1 MSENLNM
8 EAAEV
13 SERQHVKP
21 DFGKIG
27 EKRREAV
34 SPINGARL
42 PLNGRQKGVPNKVTR
57 TIREAVEMAARDCH
71 PKGLAGW
78 LIERAQGG
86 VQDRQIFA
94 TMVAKALPLQVNAN
108 INGGITIHMPWLAQR
123 AVSGANVAQLD
134 VGKAQVID
142 AIDVLPLERRID
154 GQAVTQAG
162 GGEQAGTTGES
173 PQNGLQGAESA

>member
-13 SERQHVKP
+13 SERKHLHVSDSKLEGVKRKVMRTP
-21 DFGKIG
+21 DG
-27 EKRREAV
+27 RE
-34 SPINGARL
+34 L
-42 PLNGRQKGVPNKVTR
+42 PAGRVRGVPNKVTR

-154 GQAVTQAG
+154 GQAVTPAG
-162 GGEQAGTTGES
+162 GGEQAGATSES

>member
-13 SERQHVKP
+13 SERQHA
-21 DFGKIG
+21 KIEPPKLG
-27 EKRREAV
+27 GQKERPR
-34 SPINGARL
+34 SPLSGAPL
-42 PLNGRQKGVPNKVTR
+42 PMGRQKGTPNRVTR

-94 TMVAKALPLQVNAN
+94 QMVAKALPLQVNAN

-154 GQAVTQAG
+154 GQAVTPAG
-162 GGEQAGTTGES
+162 GGESVGAAGES